1 MISPRVLISHLGV
14 SHSPDSTPQ
23 RLPDILYLLAAGF
36 TFLGCFAIGSQILRL
51 APELSDAS
59 FYVLNLRHPEQI
71 ENQLSMFGIIWFSL
85 FGQTSL
91 VTARVIHAGLV
102 FGSGA
107 LLALRY
113 AKTQTQEGR
122 SVRWALSIIA
132 GCSFLSTFTWVL
144 IDPNYNSLILI
155 WFSLAL
161 VFAPPFLER
170 PRPNTFLPSLG
181 AGIGF
186 GAAIFLLALTKI
198 TGAAAAAVFFL
209 LVYGTVH
216 AGRFRAQSSRYTQIK
231 AFLLLFGSTLLGFA
245 AVISVLAA
253 RGFSPGTLWARFD
266 AGREVSERLGVHSI
280 SLELITDK
288 AQAYFA
294 FLLQAFQIHWDAAA
308 LVALLSVNAALAVH
322 LQFRGNASLASLVFG
337 LLAAL
342 AGVFALQKGISANSA
357 LAHFQL
363 AAVLRWCALLMT
375 AYLIWLSA
383 AEKRTAMITLLCT
396 AALGPFILVVGTT
409 NAWAAQF
416 SLYSGLA
423 MAALCVALA
432 QCPTEARIQLFPA
445 SAALLVCLF
454 LATGQYMQTHP
465 YRQGAQLDQAQ
476 VPISY
481 GPERIL
487 LHTTPALARAYQPL
501 EKARKIF
508 ERETSAPVLLD
519 ITGRA
524 PGVAAYLNATLPQS
538 AWILSGYPGS
548 NDVFG
553 DVLDRLTASTLRKA
567 WLLMPTYSGSGA
579 ATLDTSIL
587 EARLFGI
594 GRSLDDYES
603 VAQIDIVYVDI
614 KATLLRPKTQ

>member
-1 MISPRVLISHLGV
+1 MTAPL
-14 SHSPDSTPQ
+14 
-23 RLPDILYLLAAGF
+23 RLSNILYLLLAGLVL
-36 TFLGCFAIGSQILRL
+36 LGCLVRGRQILWL

-113 AKTQTQEGR
+113 ARAQTEGGR
-122 SVRWALSIIA
+122 SVRWALVLLA

-144 IDPNYNSLILI
+144 IEPNYNSLILI
-155 WFSLAL
+155 WLALAL
-161 VFAPPFLER
+161 VFALPFLER
-170 PRPNTFLPSLG
+170 PSANALLPSLG
-181 AGIGF
+181 AGMGF

-198 TGAAAAAVFFL
+198 TAAAAAAVFFL
-209 LVYGTVH
+209 LLYGVVH
-216 AGRFRAQSSRYTQIK
+216 AGRLRAQNNRHTQIK
-231 AFLLLFGSTLLGFA
+231 AFLGLFCSTLLGFA
-245 AVISVLAA
+245 GVIAFLAA
-253 RGFSPGTLWARFD
+253 RGFSPSMLWARFD
-266 AGREVSERLGVHSI
+266 AGRSGSKRLGGHNIGV
-280 SLELITDK
+280 ELITDK
-288 AQAYFA
+288 AQAYFT
-294 FLLQAFQIHWDAAA
+294 FLLEAFQAHWGVVV
-308 LVALLSVNAALAVH
+308 LIALLSLNAALSLRLRFWA
-322 LQFRGNASLASLVFG
+322 RANMASLTFG

-342 AGVFALQKGISANSA
+342 LGVFVLHKSISTNST

-363 AAVLRWCALLMT
+363 AAVLRWCALLI
-375 AYLIWLSA
+375 AGYVIWLSA
-383 AEKRTAMITLLCT
+383 PDKRGPLITLLCA
-396 AALGPFILVVGTT
+396 AALGPFMLVVGST
-409 NAWAAQF
+409 NAWSAQF
-416 SLYSGLA
+416 SLYSGFA
-423 MAALCVALA
+423 IAALCVALA
-432 QCPTEARIQLFPA
+432 QCPTDVRVRFFPA
-445 SAALLVCLF
+445 SAVLLACLF

-501 EKARKIF
+501 EQARKIF
-508 ERETSAPVLLD
+508 ERETSAPILLD

-524 PGVAAYLNATLPQS
+524 PGVAAYLNASLPQN

-548 NDVFG
+548 NDLFG
-553 DVLDRLTASTLRKA
+553 DVLDRLDASALRKA
-567 WLLMPTYSGSGA
+567 WLLMPSYSGSGA
-579 ATLDTSIL
+579 ATLDTAIL
-587 EARLFGI
+587 KARLSSI
-594 GRSLDDYES
+594 GRTLDDYES
-603 VAQIDIVYVDI
+603 IAQIDIVYVDI